1 MVAVKGQLDLYRL
14 AAAFR
19 DAGRRDL
26 GRKLDKGV
34 RNAAKVI
41 EKAVTAR
48 SSTDRHMPKGYER
61 TFSGA
66 LKAKHEV
73 RLLRGRRVTLT
84 FFATGKK
91 EMRDLEAMEQ
101 GRLRHPVF
109 GRYRRLKDGGRMAN
123 PWVTQRIRPRVIE
136 EPAMRAQAEAVRT
149 LDKAVRELTAGLNN
163 VT

>member
-1 MVAVKGQLDLYRL
+1 MVAVKGQLDLYKL

-26 GRKLDKGV
+26 GRKLDKGI
-34 RNAAKVI
+34 RGAAKVI
-41 EKAVTAR
+41 ERHVR
-48 SSTDRHMPKGYER
+48 RSTDDYMPKGYER
-61 TFSGA
+61 TFAGA

-73 RLLRGRRVTLT
+73 RLLRGRRVSIS
-84 FFATGKK
+84 FFATGKRRQ
-91 EMRDLEAMEQ
+91 RDLEAMEQ

-109 GRYRRLKDGGRMAN
+109 GRTRRLRGGGRMAN

-136 EPAMRAQAEAVRT
+136 EPAMRAQPEAVRT
-149 LDKAVRELTAGLNN
+149 LDKAVSELTAALNN